1 MNRNNLGSA
10 LVKLGKSIPHAY
22 ATVMFSDNLWVGLAM
37 LLLTLVSPIVG
48 MAGLLGLLAGLLS
61 ARILGFEGWDSSS
74 GVMAFNSLLIGLAI
88 GYYYPYA
95 GVLESPLSFAALII
109 LSAIATQLIY
119 AAVNYLTQSWFRM
132 PSMSLAFSLSATL
145 VWYFL
150 VRSGNFTGVGFEKP
164 LLFNIPIELPWF
176 WRDFFQSLASIAFV
190 PDVFVGIMLAV
201 VLLFIS
207 RIGLMLALM
216 GWSICYA
223 LLQFSAMSTTYGMF
237 FPGFNLILIS
247 IAIGS
252 IYLIPSKTSY
262 LLAALGTVIGFVF
275 AYALSGRYYYP
286 DVMPARTGVL
296 FVPMF
301 ALPMNV
307 VVISLI
313 YSLRLRLRQ
322 RVAVINDY
330 GILHPEKALEAYI
343 SRYQRFSSAG
353 VPQIHLPING
363 EWKITQSHHG
373 AHTHQLDWAYAWD
386 LEMEDRFGKKY
397 LESEH
402 DLKDYYC
409 FGKPVLAAAAGY
421 VAKVVN
427 SIPDNAIGS
436 INTQDNWGNYVT
448 LSHGYGFYTLY
459 AHLREGSVKL
469 AEGDYVKLGDKLG
482 TVGNSGRSAVPHLH
496 FQAQSGVDAGSP
508 TIFSHIVNYKRQTE
522 DGVHELCS
530 SGVPGEGEVVSP
542 LVPEKDL
549 APILQF
555 GYGQKQRYAVQT
567 PHREWQETWR
577 VDLDLAGT
585 HSLVSDQGSKL
596 EFSIYNGIYNS
607 LSLSHGRKTALAAFA
622 LVASRLPWSESGK
635 LTWKDE
641 PSLSVLMGSFWK
653 NVTLFLI
660 PFFRPIRVNASA
672 ELHQRDQKIIVE
684 SVTSLSVL
692 GMVIRK
698 LEGTLTLSRR
708 EGIIDFS
715 LRQNSQTLLTAKR
728 MELEEIEEQS

>member
-1 MNRNNLGSA
+1 
-10 LVKLGKSIPHAY
+10 
-22 ATVMFSDNLWVGLAM
+22 
-37 LLLTLVSPIVG
+37 
-48 MAGLLGLLAGLLS
+48 
-61 ARILGFEGWDSSS
+61 
-74 GVMAFNSLLIGLAI
+74 
-88 GYYYPYA
+88 
-95 GVLESPLSFAALII
+95 
-109 LSAIATQLIY
+109 
-119 AAVNYLTQSWFRM
+119 
-132 PSMSLAFSLSATL
+132 MSLAFSLSATL
-145 VWYFL
+145 VWYYL

-164 LLFNIPIELPWF
+164 LLFSIPIELPWF
-176 WRDFFQSLASIAFV
+176 WRDFFQSLASIVFV
-190 PDVFVGIMLAV
+190 PDVFVGILLAV

-216 GWSICYA
+216 GWSICFG
-223 LLQFSAMSTTYGMF
+223 LLQFSAMGSTYGMF

-286 DVMPARTGVL
+286 DVMPARPGVL

-363 EWKITQSHHG
+363 EWIITQSHNG
-373 AHTHQLDWAYAWD
+373 PHTHQLDWAYAWD
-386 LEMEDRFGKKY
+386 FEMEDRFGKKY
-397 LESEH
+397 LEHEH

-421 VAKVVN
+421 VVKVVN
-427 SIPDNAIGS
+427 SIPDNPIGS

-482 TVGNSGRSAVPHLH
+482 MVGNSGRSAVPHLH

-508 TIFSHIVNYKRQTE
+508 TIFSHIVNYKRQTG
-522 DGVHELCS
+522 DGGYELCS
-530 SGVPGEGEVVSP
+530 SGVPLEGEVVSA
-542 LVPEKDL
+542 LIPEKDL

-555 GYGQKQRYAVQT
+555 GYRQKQRYAVQT
-567 PHREWQETWR
+567 PYKEWQETWQ
-577 VDLDLAGT
+577 VDLDLVGT
-585 HSLVSDQGSKL
+585 HSLVSDHGSRL

-607 LSLSHGRKTALAAFA
+607 LKLAHGRKTALAAFA
-622 LVASRLPWSESGK
+622 LVASRLPWNEGGK

-641 PSLSVLMGSFWK
+641 PSLSVLMGPFWK

-660 PFFRPIRVNASA
+660 PFFRPIRVSAKA
-672 ELHQRDQKIIVE
+672 ELKQQNQKIIVE

-692 GMVIRK
+692 GIVIKK
-698 LEGTLTLSRR
+698 LEGNLTLSRK

-715 LRQNSQTLLTAKR
+715 LRQNSQTLLSAQR

>member
-1 MNRNNLGSA
+1 MSRNNVGSA
-10 LVKLGKSIPHAY
+10 LIKLGKSIPHAY
-22 ATVMFSDNLWVGLAM
+22 ATVMFSDSLWVGTAM

-48 MAGLLGLLAGLLS
+48 VAGLLGLLAGLLS

-95 GVLESPLSFAALII
+95 GVLESPWSFIALII
-109 LSAIATQLIY
+109 IAAVGTQLLY
-119 AAVNYLTQSWFRM
+119 AALNYLTQSWFRM

-145 VWYFL
+145 VWYYL

-164 LLFNIPIELPWF
+164 LLFSVQLELPWF
-176 WRDFFQSLASIAFV
+176 WKDFFLSMASIVFV
-190 PDVFVGIMLAV
+190 PDVLVGILLTV

-207 RIGLMLALM
+207 RIAFMLALM
-216 GWSICYA
+216 GWSICFA
-223 LLQFSAMSTTYGMF
+223 LLQVSAVSSTYGMF

-252 IYLIPSKTSY
+252 IYLIPGKTSY

-275 AYALSGRYYYP
+275 SYALSGRYYYP
-286 DVMPARTGVL
+286 DVMPARPGVL

-307 VVISLI
+307 VVIALI

-322 RVAVINDY
+322 RAAVINDY

-353 VPQIHLPING
+353 VPQIQLPING
-363 EWKITQSHHG
+363 EWKITQSHNG
-373 AHTHQLDWAYAWD
+373 AHTHKLDWAYAWD
-386 LEMEDRFGKKY
+386 FEIEDRFGKKY
-397 LESEH
+397 LENEA
-402 DLKDYYC
+402 DVRDYYC

-427 SIPDNAIGS
+427 SIPDNPIGS
-436 INTQDNWGNYVT
+436 TNTQDNWGNYVT
-448 LSHGYGFYTLY
+448 ISHGYGYFTLY

-469 AEGDYVKLGDKLG
+469 AEGDYVKLGDKIG
-482 TVGNSGRSAVPHLH
+482 MVGNSGRSPVPHLH

-522 DGVHELCS
+522 DGGYELCS
-530 SGVPGEGEVVSP
+530 SGVPEEGEVVSP

-567 PHREWQETWR
+567 PRKEWRETWQ
-577 VDLDLAGT
+577 VDLDLTGT
-585 HSLVSDQGSKL
+585 HSLVSDHGSKL

-607 LSLSHGRKTALAAFA
+607 LKLSHGRKTALAAFA
-622 LVASRLPWSESGK
+622 MVASRLPWNESGK

-641 PSLSVLMGSFWK
+641 PSLSVLMGPFWK

-660 PFFRPIRVNASA
+660 PFFQPIRVYAKA
-672 ELHQRDQKIIVE
+672 ELQPQDQKIKME

-692 GMVIRK
+692 GIVIRK

-715 LRQNSQTLLTAKR
+715 LRENSQTLLSAER
-728 MELEEIEEQS
+728 MEPEETKVNS

>member
-1 MNRNNLGSA
+1 MNKTKGFSRLI
-10 LVKLGKSIPHAY
+10 KLGKSIPHAY
-22 ATVMFSDNLWVGLAM
+22 AASMFSDSLWAGIAM

-48 MAGLLGLLAGLLS
+48 GAGLLGLLVGLLS
-61 ARILGFEGWDSSS
+61 ARILGFEGWDSST
-74 GVMAFNSLLIGLAI
+74 GFMAFNSLLIGLGI

-95 GVLESPLSFAALII
+95 ALMESPWGFIALIVVA
-109 LSAIATQLIY
+109 AIGTQLLY
-119 AAVNYLTQSWFRM
+119 AAINYLTQSWFRM

-145 VWYFL
+145 VWYYL

-164 LLFNIPIELPWF
+164 LLFSIPIELPWF
-176 WRDFFQSLASIAFV
+176 WKDFFLSMASIVFV
-190 PDVFVGIMLAV
+190 PDVFVGIMLTI

-207 RIGLMLALM
+207 RIALMLALM
-216 GWSICYA
+216 GWSICFA
-223 LLQFSAMSTTYGMF
+223 LLQVSAVSTTYGMF

-247 IAIGS
+247 IGIGS
-252 IYLIPSKTSY
+252 IYLIPGKTSY
-262 LLAALGTVIGFVF
+262 LLAALGTVIGFVLS
-275 AYALSGRYYYP
+275 YALSGRYYYP
-286 DVMPARTGVL
+286 DVMPARPGVL
-296 FVPMF
+296 FVPIF
-301 ALPMNV
+301 AFPMNI

-322 RVAVINDY
+322 RSAVINDY

-353 VPQIHLPING
+353 VPQIHLPVNG

-373 AHTHQLDWAYAWD
+373 PHTHQLDWAYAWD
-386 LEMEDRFGKKY
+386 FEIVDRFGKKY
-397 LESEH
+397 LENEA
-402 DLKDYYC
+402 DVKDYYC

-427 SIPDNAIGS
+427 SIPDNPIGS
-436 INTQDNWGNYVT
+436 INTQDNWGNYIT
-448 LSHGYGFYTLY
+448 ISHGYGYYTLY

-469 AEGDYVKLGDKLG
+469 AEGDYVKLGDKIG
-482 TVGNSGRSAVPHLH
+482 TVGNSGRSPVPHLH
-496 FQAQSGVDAGSP
+496 FQAQSGVDAGSHS
-508 TIFSHIVNYKRQTE
+508 IYSHIVNYKKQTE
-522 DGVHELCS
+522 DGYELCS
-530 SGVPGEGEVVSP
+530 SGVPEEGEVVSA

-567 PHREWQETWR
+567 PRREWQETWQ
-577 VDLDLAGT
+577 VDLNLTGT
-585 HSLVSDQGSKL
+585 HSLVSDHGSKL

-607 LSLSHGRKTALAAFA
+607 LKLSHGRKAALAAFA
-622 LVASRLPWSESGK
+622 MVASRLPWNESGK

-641 PSLSVLMGSFWK
+641 PSLSVLMGPFWK

-660 PFFRPIRVNASA
+660 PFFQPIRVYAKA
-672 ELHQRDQKIIVE
+672 ELKQLNQKIKVE

-692 GMVIRK
+692 GMVIKK

-715 LRQNSQTLLTAKR
+715 LRQNSQTLLTAQR
-728 MELEEIEEQS
+728 IETEEMEEQL

>member
-1 MNRNNLGSA
+1 MIRNNGISA
-10 LVKLGKSIPHAY
+10 LIKLGKSIPHAY
-22 ATVMFSDNLWVGLAM
+22 ATAMFSDSLWVGLAM

-48 MAGLLGLLAGLLS
+48 AAGLLGLLAGLLS
-61 ARILGFEGWDSSS
+61 SRILGFEGWDSCS
-74 GVMAFNSLLIGLAI
+74 GVMSFNSLLIGLAV

-95 GVLESPLSFAALII
+95 AVVENPLSFAALII
-109 LSAIATQLIY
+109 LAAVGTQLLY

-145 VWYFL
+145 LWYYL

-164 LLFNIPIELPWF
+164 LLFSLQIEMPWF
-176 WRDFFQSLASIAFV
+176 WKDFFLSMASIVFV
-190 PDVFVGIMLAV
+190 PDILVGILLTV

-216 GWSICYA
+216 GWSICFA
-223 LLQFSAMSTTYGMF
+223 LLQVSAVSTTYGMF

-247 IAIGS
+247 IGIGS
-252 IYLIPSKTSY
+252 IYLIPGKTSY
-262 LLAALGTVIGFVF
+262 LLAALGTVIGFVL

-286 DVMPARTGVL
+286 DVMPGRPGVL

-322 RVAVINDY
+322 RAAVINDY
-330 GILHPEKALEAYI
+330 GILNPEKALEAYI

-353 VPQIHLPING
+353 VPQIQLPVNG
-363 EWKITQSHHG
+363 EWKITQSHNG
-373 AHTHQLDWAYAWD
+373 PHTHKQDWAYAWD
-386 LEMEDRFGKKY
+386 FEIEDRFDKKY

-421 VAKVVN
+421 VVKVVN
-427 SIPDNAIGS
+427 SIPDNPIGT

-482 TVGNSGRSAVPHLH
+482 VVGNSGRSAVPHLH

-508 TIFSHIVNYKRQTE
+508 TIFSHIVNYKKQTG
-522 DGVHELCS
+522 DGGYKLCS
-530 SGVPGEGEVVSP
+530 SGVPQEGEVVSP

-567 PHREWQETWR
+567 PRKEWQETWQ
-577 VDLDLAGT
+577 VDLDLTGT
-585 HSLVSDQGSKL
+585 HSLVSDHGSKL

-607 LSLSHGRKTALAAFA
+607 LKLSHGRKTALAAFA
-622 LVASRLPWSESGK
+622 LVASRLPWNESGK
-635 LTWKDE
+635 LCWKDE
-641 PSLSVLMGSFWK
+641 PSLSVLMGPFWK

-660 PFFRPIRVNASA
+660 PFFKPIRVSAKA
-672 ELHQRDQKIIVE
+672 ELKQHDQKIIMV
-684 SVTSLSVL
+684 SITSLSVL
-692 GMVIRK
+692 GMVIKK
-698 LEGTLTLSRR
+698 LEGNLTLSRK

-715 LRQNSQTLLTAKR
+715 LRQNSETLLSAQR
-728 MELEEIEEQS
+728 MELEEIEVTS